1 MAKGYLYEISSFIN
15 ELGKTD
21 ESDFYDQCGVV
32 ADWFETVDPVKPT
45 KELLCRFHQ
54 AGIENGTEEDSEG
67 NTRQWFKLTSSSR
80 QEYFRPLYEEF
91 KRAAHDMPLE
101 KFSTGIYTIENL
113 LETQYGDAIYI
124 SDHTGVYYDSIED
137 FLRNAEMD
145 IKYYVGNVI
154 YMH

>member
-1 MAKGYLYEISSFIN
+1 M
-15 ELGKTD
+15 
-21 ESDFYDQCGVV
+21 
-32 ADWFETVDPVKPT
+32 
-45 KELLCRFHQ
+45 CRFHQ

-67 NTRQWFKLTSSSR
+67 NTRQWFKLSNSSR

-91 KRAAHDMPLE
+91 KKVVGDMPLG

-124 SDHTGVYYDSIED
+124 PDHTGVYYDSIED

-145 IKYYVGNVI
+145 VKYYVGNVI

>member
-1 MAKGYLYEISSFIN
+1 MVQ
-15 ELGKTD
+15 T
-21 ESDFYDQCGVV
+21 
-32 ADWFETVDPVKPT
+32 
-45 KELLCRFHQ
+45 
-54 AGIENGTEEDSEG
+54 EG

-124 SDHTGVYYDSIED
+124 SDHTGVYYVLLIS
-137 FLRNAEMD
+137 
-145 IKYYVGNVI
+145 
-154 YMH
+154 